1 MLYSYVT
8 YITCKTKGASVVNTI
23 FSNCRLFNTTTLDMG
38 SNNSKSEDSTS
49 KMETNTS
56 EPDSN
61 MNKIIISVICVV
73 VIIVTVVIGII
84 GFAFYKRLCKNTGN
98 FKIV

>member
-1 MLYSYVT
+1 MLYSYVS

-23 FSNCRLFNTTTLDMG
+23 FSNCRLVNTTTLDMG
-38 SNNSKSEDSTS
+38 LNNSKREDSTS
-49 KMETNTS
+49 QMETNTS
-56 EPDSN
+56 EPHSN
-61 MNKIIISVICVV
+61 MNKIIISVVYVV
-73 VIIVTVVIGII
+73 VIVTVVIGII